1 MNTVHGGPL
10 LNANFQN
17 SNLPNDNT
25 SNHNITPSRHPLSR
39 MDLNLFRIFAVVYR
53 ERNLTRAAEQLFL
66 SQSAVSHALGRM
78 REQLDDPLFIR
89 EGHGMCP
96 TPLAN
101 RLWPDIAQALLLF
114 QQAMQRSTS
123 FEASRDIK
131 QLTIAMNDEIEP
143 VFLPQIVQWF
153 QQQVPQIQLH
163 SVRIDRQTLRSD
175 LSSGRIDLA
184 IDIAQPSERGIAHQ
198 LLLRDEFVVLSRPEH
213 PLAQT
218 GLSVETA
225 ASHYIQAEH
234 IAVSA
239 RRTGRAVEDF
249 LFAKQGIERQIK
261 IRCQQYESAARI
273 VQSSALLLTMPRSLA
288 HQVAEHLD
296 IQILPLPIA
305 IEDLELHLYWDMD
318 KNLEQQTVWFR
329 QQLMALLNTQLDAQ

>member
-1 MNTVHGGPL
+1 MNTVHA
-10 LNANFQN
+10 NA
-17 SNLPNDNT
+17 
-25 SNHNITPSRHPLSR
+25 PSGHPDLGR
-39 MDLNLFRIFAVVYR
+39 MDLNLFRVFAMVYR

-78 REQLDDPLFIR
+78 REQLDDPLFVR
-89 EGHGMCP
+89 EGHGVCP

-101 RLWPDIAQALLLF
+101 RLWPDIEQALLLL

-123 FEASRDIK
+123 FDAIRDIK

-153 QQQVPQIQLH
+153 QQQVPAMQLN

-198 LLLRDEFVVLSRPEH
+198 LLLRDEFVVLSQPEH
-213 PLAQT
+213 PLAQAR
-218 GLSVETA
+218 LNTA
-225 ASHYIQAEH
+225 ARINYYIQAQH

-249 LFAKQGIERQIK
+249 LFARQGIERQIK
-261 IRCQQYESAARI
+261 IRCQQYESAGRI
-273 VQSSALLLTMPRSLA
+273 VQSSALLLTIPRSLA
-288 HQVAEHLD
+288 HQVAEHLN
-296 IQILPLPIA
+296 IQVVPLPIP
-305 IEDLELHLYWDMD
+305 IEDLELHVYWDMG
-318 KNLEQQTVWFR
+318 KNLEQQTLWFR
-329 QQLMALLNTQLDAQ
+329 QQLIQLLNKPVNQQNEGPIG

>member
-1 MNTVHGGPL
+1 MHGNEPASRNT
-10 LNANFQN
+10 
-17 SNLPNDNT
+17 
-25 SNHNITPSRHPLSR
+25 LSR
-39 MDLNLFRIFAVVYR
+39 MDLNLFRVFAVVYR

-66 SQSAVSHALGRM
+66 SQSAVSHALTRM
-78 REQLDDPLFIR
+78 REQLDDALFVR
-89 EGHGMCP
+89 EGHGVCP
-96 TPLAN
+96 TPLAH
-101 RLWPDIAQALLLF
+101 RLWPDIEQALLLF

-123 FEASRDIK
+123 FDASRDIK

-153 QQQVPQIQLH
+153 QQQVPHMQLN

-213 PLAQT
+213 PLAQV
-218 GLSVETA
+218 GLGAKTA
-225 ASHYIQAEH
+225 ASHYMQAEH

-261 IRCQQYESAARI
+261 IRCQQYESAGRI

-305 IEDLELHLYWDMD
+305 IEDLELHLYWDSE
-318 KNLEQQTVWFR
+318 KQNEQQTLWFR
-329 QQLMALLNTQLDAQ
+329 QQLMALLNAQPNIQ